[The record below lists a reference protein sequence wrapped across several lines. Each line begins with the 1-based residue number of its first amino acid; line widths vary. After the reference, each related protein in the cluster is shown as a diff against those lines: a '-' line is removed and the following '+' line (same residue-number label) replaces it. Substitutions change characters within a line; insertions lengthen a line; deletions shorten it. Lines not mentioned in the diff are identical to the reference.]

1 MILWVLP
8 LSPLAQ
14 APTAITLDEEA
25 HHHLV
30 LKNNTVKV
38 FEIDLA
44 PRDALLMHRHDQDE
58 ISVVFGAATTV
69 STTPGQ
75 ADILTISK
83 TGDIGFT
90 RGGWM
95 HSVRNIGQTAYRSVL
110 IDLLRT
116 QTNAR
121 NLCGAQVKDMPAN
134 CPGMA
139 ADANAPR
146 ADVPQFE
153 TDQVRVTLTRIRAGQ
168 QALFGD
174 PDRDDLIV
182 AIDEAVVANQK
193 MPPGGTIWI
202 GRGGAGRVIKNNSE
216 KEIRVVSVACKP

>member
-8 LSPLAQ
+8 LPLLAQ

-44 PRDALLMHRHDQDE
+44 PRDALLVHRHDQDE

-69 STTPGQ
+69 STTPEQ

-83 TGDIGFT
+83 VGDIGFT
-90 RGGWM
+90 RGGWV
-95 HSVRNIGQTAYRSVL
+95 HSVRNIGQTVYRSVL

-116 QTNAR
+116 QTGAR
-121 NLCGAQVKDMPAN
+121 NLCGAQVKDVPAN
-134 CPGMA
+134 CPGKA

-146 ADVPQFE
+146 ADLPQFE
-153 TDQVRVTLTRIRAGQ
+153 TDQVRVTLTRIRPRQ
-168 QALFGD
+168 QAIFGD
-174 PDRDDLIV
+174 RDRDDLIV
-182 AIDEAVVANQK
+182 AIDEAAVANRK
-193 MPPGGTIWI
+193 MLPGGTIWI
-202 GRGGAGRVIKNNSE
+202 ARGGAGRVIKNNSD
-216 KEIRVVSVACKP
+216 KEIRVASVAFKP

>member
-8 LSPLAQ
+8 VSLLAQ

-30 LKNNTVKV
+30 LKNNAVKV

-83 TGDIGFT
+83 AGDIGFT
-90 RGGWM
+90 RGGWV
-95 HSVRNIGQTAYRSVL
+95 HSVRNIGQTAFHSVL
-110 IDLLRT
+110 IDLQRT
-116 QTNAR
+116 QTGAR
-121 NLCGAQVKDMPAN
+121 NMCGAQVKDTPAN
-134 CPGMA
+134 CPA
-139 ADANAPR
+139 TAANATR

-153 TDQVRVTLTRIRAGQ
+153 TDQVRVTLTRIRPRQ
-168 QALFGD
+168 QAIFGE
-174 PDRDDLIV
+174 PDRDDLII
-182 AIDEAVVANQK
+182 AIDEAVVTNQK

-202 GRGGAGRVIKNNSE
+202 ARGGARRVIKNNSE
-216 KEIRVVSVACKP
+216 KEISVVSVAFKP

>member
-1 MILWVLP
+1 
-8 LSPLAQ
+8 LSLLAQ

-30 LKNNTVKV
+30 LKNKTVKV

-58 ISVVFGAATTV
+58 ISVVFGAAATV

-75 ADILTISK
+75 ADILRISK
-83 TGDIGFT
+83 AGDIGFT
-90 RGGWM
+90 RGGWV

-116 QTNAR
+116 QTGAR
-121 NLCGAQVKDMPAN
+121 NLCGAQMKDLPTS
-134 CPGMA
+134 CPGTA

-146 ADVPQFE
+146 TDVPQFD
-153 TDQVRVTLTRIRAGQ
+153 TDQLRVTLTRIRPRQ
-168 QALFGD
+168 QAIFGD

-182 AIDEAVVANQK
+182 AIDEAVVAK
-193 MPPGGTIWI
+193 RKTPPGSVFWTA
-202 GRGGAGRVIKNNSE
+202 RGGARRVFKNNGDM
-216 KEIRVVSVACKP
+216 EIRVVSVAFKP

>member
-8 LSPLAQ
+8 LSLLAQ

-30 LKNNTVKV
+30 LKNNTVNV

-58 ISVVFGAATTV
+58 ISVAFVAATTV

-83 TGDIGFT
+83 VGDIGFT
-90 RGGWM
+90 RGGWV
-95 HSVRNIGQTAYRSVL
+95 HSVRNIGQTAYRSVSV
-110 IDLLRT
+110 DLLRT
-116 QTNAR
+116 QTGAR
-121 NLCGAQVKDMPAN
+121 NLCGAQVKDTPAS

-146 ADVPQFE
+146 EDVPQFE
-153 TDQVRVTLTRIRAGQ
+153 TDHVRVTLTRIRPRQ
-168 QALFGD
+168 QAMFGQ

-182 AIDEAVVANQK
+182 AIDEAAVANRK
-193 MPPGGTIWI
+193 VPPGGTIWI
-202 GRGGAGRVIKNNSE
+202 ARGGAGRVIKNSSE
-216 KEIRVVSVACKP
+216 KEIRVLSVAFKP